1 MTKDDSKPAQEAGTA
16 TPAETKSDTRT
27 PALTRVAYTGR
38 TAGTVTDA
46 DGRVLV
52 RHIEPGDVL
61 EPETAK
67 ERKALLDSGHFELT
81 RSRATTDGTPL
92 TARPAADADAS
103 EGPQE

>member
-16 TPAETKSDTRT
+16 TPAETKPDTRT

-38 TAGTVTDA
+38 TAGTVTDRE
-46 DGRVLV
+46 GQVLV
-52 RHIEPGDVL
+52 QHIEPGEVL
-61 EPETAK
+61 EPETTR
-67 ERKALLDSGHFELT
+67 ERQALLKTGHFELT